1 MPVTTAES
9 GFTKNANVLAQKTQF
24 IQREAVEVFSI
35 QGLYW
40 VPFYYGFIYIH
51 VKNPRQTFFC
61 ITLSN
66 FPCYHS
72 PFHHWMRNHCQI
84 LEKIVDENT
93 DYHFCRVLHNYTVAT
108 LGGEQD
114 KRTWMGFS
122 EGIIYTV
129 SKKYKRPGDSPLTPI
144 AF

>member
-1 MPVTTAES
+1 MRISCRESIFCICHMPNKKMTAIIARDNCRKWFHKECQRVS
-9 GFTKNANVLAQKTQF
+9 TEDTIYTKGSSRRVQHPRSSL
-24 IQREAVEVFSI
+24 S
-35 QGLYW
+35 
-40 VPFYYGFIYIH
+40 PFLLWIYIYIH

-114 KRTWMGFS
+114 KQT
-122 EGIIYTV
+122 
-129 SKKYKRPGDSPLTPI
+129 
-144 AF
+144 